1 MEKIWD
7 MIVVGAGG
15 AGMMC
20 GATAGKRGKAV
31 LLLDHSKKLGKK
43 ILISGGGRCN
53 FTNLGASPKNYVS
66 ENPHFAKSA
75 LARYCP
81 EDFLALVKK
90 YEIPHYEKKLGQI
103 FCRDS
108 AQSIVD
114 ILRSECQKYGVE
126 MKMGIKALSVEK
138 KDIFTIRTSEG
149 ELQSRNI
156 VIATGG
162 LSVPKVGASDF
173 GYRVAKSFGLSVTN
187 LEAALVYLRMPDS
200 FLSRFGQV
208 SGLSVEVEAKVRD
221 QKFRENILFMHQ
233 GISGPV
239 VLQISL
245 HWHKGDK
252 VFLNLYPQGNLADL
266 FLQRKKDHPKKELR
280 TILCEVFPDR
290 LGEIFFLEFQVPKKI
305 LHECSDQDLR
315 QLAQRIQN
323 WEIEP
328 EKDGGFERAEVTRG
342 GVNTDELSSQTMES
356 QKVPGLYFIGEV
368 VDVTGWL
375 GGYNFQWAWASG
387 HAAGEAVE

>member
-7 MIVVGAGG
+7 LIVIGAGG

-20 GATAGKRGKAV
+20 GATAAKRGKSV
-31 LLLDHSKKLGKK
+31 LLLDHSEKLGKK

-53 FTNLGASPKNYVS
+53 FTNVGAGPKNYVS

-75 LARYCP
+75 LARYRP
-81 EDFLALVKK
+81 EDFLQLVKE
-90 YEIPHYEKKLGQI
+90 YEIPHYEKKLGQM

-114 ILRSECQKYGVE
+114 LLRSECQRYGVE
-126 MKMGIKALSVEK
+126 MKLGCKALSVEK
-138 KDIFTIRTSEG
+138 QDLFTIQTQEG
-149 ELQSRNI
+149 ALKSKHV

-162 LSVPKVGASDF
+162 LSVPKVGTSDF
-173 GYRVAKSFGLSVTN
+173 GYRVANGFGLRVTD
-187 LEAALVYLRMPDS
+187 LEAALVYLRMSDN
-200 FLSRFGQV
+200 FLSRFGQI
-208 SGLSVEVEAKVRD
+208 SGLSIEVEAKIRD
-221 QKFRENILFMHQ
+221 QKFRENLLFMHQ

-252 VFLNLYPQGNLADL
+252 ISINLYPQGALADV
-266 FLQRKKDHPKKELR
+266 FLQKKKEHPKKELR
-280 TILCEVFPDR
+280 TILCDIYPDR
-290 LGEIFFLEFQVPKKI
+290 LGEIFFLEFEAPKKI

-315 QLAQRIQN
+315 QLAQRLQN

-342 GVNTDELSSQTMES
+342 GVATEELSSQTMES
-356 QKVPGLYFIGEV
+356 KKVPGLYFIGEV

>member
-1 MEKIWD
+1 
-7 MIVVGAGG
+7 
-15 AGMMC
+15 MMC
-20 GATAGKRGKAV
+20 GATAAKRGKSV
-31 LLLDHSKKLGKK
+31 LLLDHSEKLGKK

-53 FTNLGASPKNYVS
+53 FTNVGAGPKNYVS

-75 LARYCP
+75 LARYRP
-81 EDFLALVKK
+81 EDFLQLVKE
-90 YEIPHYEKKLGQI
+90 YEIPHYEKKLGQM

-114 ILRSECQKYGVE
+114 LLRSECQRYGVE
-126 MKMGIKALSVEK
+126 MKLGCKALSVEK
-138 KDIFTIRTSEG
+138 QDLFTIQTQEG
-149 ELQSRNI
+149 ALKSKHV

-162 LSVPKVGASDF
+162 LSVPKVGTSDF
-173 GYRVAKSFGLSVTN
+173 GYRVANGFGLRVTD
-187 LEAALVYLRMPDS
+187 LEAALVYLRMSDN
-200 FLSRFGQV
+200 FLSRFGQI
-208 SGLSVEVEAKVRD
+208 SGLSIEVEAKIRD
-221 QKFRENILFMHQ
+221 QKFRENLLFMHQ

-252 VFLNLYPQGNLADL
+252 ISINLYPQGALADV
-266 FLQRKKDHPKKELR
+266 FLQKKKEHPKKELR
-280 TILCEVFPDR
+280 TILCDIYPDR
-290 LGEIFFLEFQVPKKI
+290 LGEIFFLEFEAPKKI

-315 QLAQRIQN
+315 QLAQRLQN

-342 GVNTDELSSQTMES
+342 GVATEELSSQTMES
-356 QKVPGLYFIGEV
+356 KKVPGLYFIGEV